1 VDSSVVGYD
10 GGQYA
15 REEQRVEQ
23 EPQTARERAV
33 LLLRATF
40 LPGWHP
46 TPGQRLVW
54 AIRGAIVLGVLVL
67 IASAVDKTLWDWLG
81 LLIVPVVLATG
92 GYLFN
97 SSQNRATQEA
107 ADQRAQ
113 EDALK
118 DYLDHIGELLL
129 DKDKPLR
136 LSEVGDEVRSLA
148 RARTLTLLTR
158 LDGNR
163 KGSVLRFLYEA
174 RLIDEPDVVLDL
186 IGADLSGAIPP
197 RPFLMGVHLRRAIM
211 TKAYLKGAVLGNSNL
226 TEADLSG
233 ANLEDADLDMAFL
246 TGADLSGARLRGAD
260 LRASHL
266 EEGEVGRF
274 HVRGAILKGA
284 NLVAADLSGANLSG
298 ADLSKANLT
307 NAQVTEEQLREAESL
322 EGATMPN
329 GQTYEEWLKSKS
341 R

>member
-1 VDSSVVGYD
+1 VLGYD

-81 LLIVPVVLATG
+81 LLIIPVVLAIG

-97 SSQNRATQEA
+97 SSQNRATERA
-107 ADQRAQ
+107 TEQRAQ
-113 EDALK
+113 DEALQA
-118 DYLDHIGELLL
+118 YLDHMSELLNNE
-129 DKDKPLR
+129 KQPLHRAQPGDR
-136 LSEVGDEVRSLA
+136 LSALA

-158 LDGNR
+158 LDNANR
-163 KGSVLRFLYEA
+163 KRTVLSFLYETG
-174 RLIDEPDVVLDL
+174 LIFKERPVLTL
-186 IGADLSGAIPP
+186 AGADLSY
-197 RPFLMGVHLRRAIM
+197 
-211 TKAYLKGAVLGNSNL
+211 AYLPGAL
-226 TEADLSG
+226 
-233 ANLEDADLDMAFL
+233 LERAYLFDTRLQGAFL
-246 TGADLSGARLRGAD
+246 VAARLQGAD
-260 LRASHL
+260 LRLARL
-266 EEGEVGRF
+266 NE
-274 HVRGAILKGA
+274 A
-284 NLVAADLSGANLSG
+284 NLEG
-298 ADLSKANLT
+298 ADLEDALLFSADLTDANLRGAT
-307 NAQVTEEQLREAESL
+307 GVDIEALKRQARSL

-329 GQTYEEWLKSKS
+329 GQKYEDWLKSKD
-341 R
+341 REEDG